1 MTKKWEQ
8 RYQFR
13 LTDSVEDLEIIQI
26 LENVPNNKRSEA
38 IRSML
43 RFACSAMKNQQENQ
57 ALMNELLNEI
67 RKMNDLQK
75 KQHEEILEKFNNG
88 LIMKQVNE
96 DLQNENKMSDKA
108 LEQTAINM
116 LTGFGMEL

>member
-13 LTDSVEDLEIIQI
+13 LTDSVEDLEVMQI

-67 RKMNDLQK
+67 RKMNDLQQK
-75 KQHEEILEKFNNG
+75 RHAEILEKFNNG
-88 LIMKQVNE
+88 LIMKQANE
-96 DLQNENKMSDKA
+96 DLQNENKMSEKA
-108 LEQTAINM
+108 LEETAINM
-116 LTGFGMEL
+116 LTSFGMEF